1 MTTPAEYWDQRYSE
15 RPRMWGG
22 QANAALVE
30 LVAELAPARALD
42 LGCGEGGD
50 AIWLAGLGWQVTAVD
65 ISAVALQR
73 AAEDAQSAGV
83 AERISF
89 VQADLAHDFPPG
101 EFELVSAPFL
111 QTVLEFPRALVLQR
125 AAAAVAPGGLL
136 AIIEHAAPP
145 PWSQHQHAEFPTVE
159 QTLASLELPEE
170 GWQVLQA
177 EVRHREGSGPDGQH
191 AHLADNVIAARRTA
205 AAAG

>member
-1 MTTPAEYWDQRYSE
+1 
-15 RPRMWGG
+15 MWGG
-22 QANAALVE
+22 RANAALVE
-30 LVAELAPARALD
+30 VLEQVTGLTPGRALD

-50 AIWLAGLGWQVTAVD
+50 AIWLAGSGWQVTAVD

-73 AAEDAQSAGV
+73 AAEDAAAAGV

-89 VQADLAHDFPPG
+89 VEADLAHDFPPG

-136 AIIEHAAPP
+136 VIVEHAAGP
-145 PWSQHQHAEFPTVE
+145 PWSEHRHDHFPTAAE
-159 QTLASLELPEE
+159 TFASLELPES
-170 GWQVLQA
+170 GWQVLRVD
-177 EVRHREGSGPDGQH
+177 VRERTATGPDGQ
-191 AHLADNVIAARRTA
+191 AAPLLDNVIAVRRD
-205 AAAG
+205 G